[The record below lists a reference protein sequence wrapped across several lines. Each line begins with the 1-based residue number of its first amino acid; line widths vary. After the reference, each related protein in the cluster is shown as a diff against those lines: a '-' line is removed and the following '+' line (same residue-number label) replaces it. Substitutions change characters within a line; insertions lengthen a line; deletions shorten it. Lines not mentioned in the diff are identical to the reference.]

1 MAGDTETFEAVAD
14 ALVRVRASD
23 RIKTHILAATM
34 DVVGVPMLSVKRY
47 KRDAAIV
54 ALLLDALGLTGAPQ
68 RAAFSPIA
76 LYTHGAQ
83 SGVDHHLAVGH
94 RALCAACQRWVDV
107 REGRR
112 SAVCGEG
119 LCGSVR
125 AYWRHRNAKEP
136 TCEWSRAAYRE
147 HVRERRAKAAGR

>member
-1 MAGDTETFEAVAD
+1 MSV
-14 ALVRVRASD
+14 VPQSD
-23 RIKTHILAATM
+23 RIADRLDALRTLPSTTQAARRAAVT
-34 DVVGVPMLSVKRY
+34 VALHAL
-47 KRDAAIV
+47 DADDE

-112 SAVCGEG
+112 AAVCGEG
-119 LCGSVR
+119 CGSVR

-147 HVRERRAKAAGR
+147 WVRERTAKAAGR